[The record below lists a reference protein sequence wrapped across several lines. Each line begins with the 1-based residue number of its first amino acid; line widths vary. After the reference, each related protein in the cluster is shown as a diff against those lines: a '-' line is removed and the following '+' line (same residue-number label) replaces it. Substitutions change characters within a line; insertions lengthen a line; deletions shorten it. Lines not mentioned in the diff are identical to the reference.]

1 VRDLAVLF
9 LYRLATVVRLAGP
22 GGARSVVAESVL
34 VKHQLLILNRSRKR
48 SPNLRASDR
57 VVAGLCAL
65 CMRPGRLI
73 RSAIVLKPS
82 TVLRLHQALIRRK
95 YRRLFSSSRP
105 TRPGPRGPSQEIIAA
120 VVDMKQR
127 NQTWGCPR
135 IAQQITLAFGLP
147 INKDVVRRILAAQYR
162 PTPDSTGPSW
172 LTVLGH
178 AKDSLWSLDLFRCES
193 AILRTHWVL
202 VVMDQCTRRIVGFGV
217 RRGVV
222 DGVALCQMFNRAMGR
237 QAAPTYLSSDHD
249 PLYRFHQWQ
258 ANLRILDVAAIKT
271 VPYVPLS
278 HPFVERLIGT
288 IRREC
293 LDRTLFWT
301 AADLELKLREFQR
314 YFNGHRTHAGLG
326 GLTPEPRTGEDSAR
340 AKVSTYRWRT
350 HCGGLYQ
357 TPIAA

>member
-9 LYRLATVVRLAGP
+9 LHLLATVARLAGP
-22 GGARSVVAESVL
+22 GGARAVVAESVL

-48 SPNLRASDR
+48 SPNLCPSDR

-65 CMRPGRLI
+65 FLCPGRLI
-73 RSAIVLKPS
+73 RSAIVFKPS
-82 TVLRLHQALIRRK
+82 TLLSLHRALVQRK
-95 YRRLFSSSRP
+95 YRRLFSSKRP
-105 TRPGPRGPSQEIIAA
+105 MKPGPKGPSQDVIG
-120 VVDMKQR
+120 VVVEMKQR
-127 NQTWGCPR
+127 NPSWGCSR
-135 IAQQITLAFGLP
+135 IAQQMSLAFG
-147 INKDVVRRILAAQYR
+147 ISIDKDVVRRILAARYQ
-162 PTPDSTGPSW
+162 PKPDSTGPSW

-193 AILRTHWVL
+193 AGLRTHWVL

-217 RRGVV
+217 HRGVV

-271 VPYVPLS
+271 VPYVPLL
-278 HPFVERLIGT
+278 HPERLIGT

-301 AADLELKLREFQR
+301 AADLELKLRDFQR
-314 YFNGHRTHAGLG
+314 YFNGHRRHAGLG
-326 GLTPEPRTGEDSAR
+326 GLTPEPRAGEDSAR
-340 AKVSTYRWRT
+340 ACVSTYRWWP
-350 HCGGLYQ
+350 HCRGLYQ